1 MKLAHRLLVF
11 ALGVIVLLIAGI
23 LGVVDGRL
31 RARITD
37 DRVAE
42 LHREA
47 NLVAGQRMSG
57 VAAIDLAE
65 SASVALGGRVTLVD
79 SAGVIVGDAY
89 RGRSS
94 SRIGQPSAPPHQIG
108 RSLGRD
114 AGFTVPRD
122 TEGAGGAV
130 PELYVSVRNA
140 RGVTRVAVEAATI
153 DRIFDSAR
161 WEVLTAGF
169 IAAVVA
175 MVFSIGYAIY
185 VSGPVIQLRDHAQ
198 ALALRDYSARPEVD
212 APGEL
217 GDLATSLMQ
226 LSVQLESLETVRRE
240 FVANVSH
247 ELCSPLTIAS
257 GFAATLVKDDPP
269 TAVRRQFARAIL
281 SNTTRMQ
288 RVVDDLLD
296 LSRIEGGGWLVRA
309 QTVRLGDA
317 VSEVFDSLGPSAAAN
332 GTALVC
338 DWSADAAVLHA
349 DLAAVRQILS
359 NLTENAIRYT
369 NRGIITIF
377 SETTAETVCI
387 GVRDTGVG
395 IEPEHLSRVF
405 ERFYRAD
412 KGRAADSGG
421 TGLGLAIVKLMTE
434 AHGGRVEAEST
445 VGVGTTVRA
454 FFPRPPSRDRV
465 MTPIAGVPMLRDPGS
480 VAQDRRSRGMRSSG

>member
-11 ALGVIVLLIAGI
+11 ALGLIIILIAGI
-23 LGVVDGRL
+23 LAIVDGRL
-31 RARITD
+31 RARITN

-47 NLVAGQRMSG
+47 RLVAGQRTSG
-57 VAAIDLAE
+57 VADIELAR
-65 SASVALGGRVTLVD
+65 SASIALGGRVTLVD
-79 SAGVIVGDAY
+79 TSGVIAGDAY
-89 RGRSS
+89 RGRSEN
-94 SRIGQPSAPPHQIG
+94 RIGQAAAAPRQIVSSPNRDVG
-108 RSLGRD
+108 VAILG
-114 AGFTVPRD
+114 D
-122 TEGAGGAV
+122 TAAV

-140 RGVTRVAVEAATI
+140 TGVTRVAVEAATI
-153 DRIFDSAR
+153 DDIFDSAR

-175 MVFSIGYAIY
+175 MLFSIGYAIY
-185 VSGPVIQLRDHAQ
+185 VSRPVVQLRDHAQ
-198 ALALRDYSARPEVD
+198 ALALRDYTDRPAVD

-257 GFAATLVKDDPP
+257 GFAATLVKEDPP

-369 NRGIITIF
+369 SRGIITIF
-377 SETTAETVCI
+377 SETSADTVCI
-387 GVRDTGVG
+387 GVTDTGEG

-412 KGRAADSGG
+412 KGRAIASGG

-445 VGVGTTVRA
+445 VGAGTTVRA
-454 FFPRPPSRDRV
+454 FFP
-465 MTPIAGVPMLRDPGS
+465 G
-480 VAQDRRSRGMRSSG
+480 RRRGIG

>member
-11 ALGVIVLLIAGI
+11 ALGVIILLTAGI
-23 LGVVDGRL
+23 LAVVDGRL

-37 DRVAE
+37 DRLAE

-57 VAAIDLAE
+57 VAAIDLAK
-65 SASVALGGRVTLVD
+65 SSSVALGGRVTLVD
-79 SAGVIVGDAY
+79 IAGVIVGDAY

-94 SRIGQPSAPPHQIG
+94 SRIGQPAAPPHLVG

-114 AGFTVPRD
+114 AGVTVPGG

-130 PELYVSVRNA
+130 PELHVSVRNA

-185 VSGPVIQLRDHAQ
+185 VSGPVIHLRDHAQ
-198 ALALRDYSARPEVD
+198 ALALRDYSPRPEVD

-217 GDLATSLMQ
+217 GELATSLMQ

-309 QTVRLGDA
+309 QTVRLGDT

-369 NRGIITIF
+369 SRGIITIF

-387 GVRDTGVG
+387 GVRDTGV
-395 IEPEHLSRVF
+395 
-405 ERFYRAD
+405 
-412 KGRAADSGG
+412 
-421 TGLGLAIVKLMTE
+421 
-434 AHGGRVEAEST
+434 
-445 VGVGTTVRA
+445 
-454 FFPRPPSRDRV
+454 
-465 MTPIAGVPMLRDPGS
+465 
-480 VAQDRRSRGMRSSG
+480 

>member
-1 MKLAHRLLVF
+1 MKIAHRLLVF
-11 ALGVIVLLIAGI
+11 ALGLIIILIAGVLAI
-23 LGVVDGRL
+23 VDGRL
-31 RARITD
+31 RARITE

-42 LHREA
+42 LHRA
-47 NLVAGQRMSG
+47 ASLVASQRTTG
-57 VAAIDLAE
+57 VATGVLAS
-65 SASVALGGRVTLVD
+65 SASVAIGGRVTLVD
-79 SAGVIVGDAY
+79 TAGVIVGDAY
-89 RGRSS
+89 RGRSGARVGQAAAASLQIGS
-94 SRIGQPSAPPHQIG
+94 SRNRDVGVAILGDSA
-108 RSLGRD
+108 
-114 AGFTVPRD
+114 A
-122 TEGAGGAV
+122 AV

-140 RGVTRVAVEAATI
+140 TGLTRVAVEAATI
-153 DRIFDSAR
+153 DKIFDSAR

-175 MVFSIGYAIY
+175 MLFSIGYAIY

-198 ALALRDYSARPEVD
+198 ALALRDYTSRPEVD

-257 GFAATLVKDDPP
+257 GFAATLVKEDPP

-296 LSRIEGGGWLVRA
+296 LSRIESEGWLVRA

-369 NRGIITIF
+369 SRGIITIF
-377 SETTAETVCI
+377 SETSADTVCI
-387 GVRDTGVG
+387 GVRDTGEG
-395 IEPEHLSRVF
+395 IAPEHLSRVF
-405 ERFYRAD
+405 ERFYRVD
-412 KGRAADSGG
+412 KGRAIASGG

-454 FFPRPPSRDRV
+454 FFPRPPSRTR
-465 MTPIAGVPMLRDPGS
+465 MTTPVAGVQTQREPGS
-480 VAQDRRSRGMRSSG
+480 VAQDRRSRGMQSSG